1 MSNINLKLE
10 GNSNFFIQEAY
21 KVFRSN
27 LQFCGQDIKTIV
39 VTSCYENEGKSTISL
54 QLGKSFAELNKK
66 VLVIDADM
74 RKSVMAGRNASIQNA
89 HGLSEILTGLDTF
102 ENSVCHTQYEGL
114 DLIFSG
120 KYPPNPVELLGSVHF
135 ENLLNKV
142 RETYDYVIIDTAP
155 LGLVIDAAVIAPN
168 CDGTVIV
175 MSDKVKYSIA
185 REVIDQL
192 EKSNAKILGV
202 VRNKISAKRGIG
214 YYKKGYYKY
223 GYRYGY
229 GYGYGQ
235 KKSGVYGFTPLVATE
250 SDNEAETAE
259 SSKAPVAGP
268 EPHVNEERA
277 ASRKNMTNR
286 ARAKARSDARSRNG
300 MKKKK
305 R

>member
-89 HGLSEILTGLDTF
+89 HGLSEILTGLDSF

-114 DLIFSG
+114 DVVFSG

-135 ENLLNKV
+135 ESLLNDV
-142 RETYDYVIIDTAP
+142 REIYDYVIIDTAP

-175 MSDKVKYSIA
+175 MSDKVKYSVA

-235 KKSGVYGFTPLVATE
+235 KKSGVYGFTPLVSTE
-250 SDNEAETAE
+250 AEAETAE
-259 SSKAPVAGP
+259 GGNAPVAGP
-268 EPHVNEERA
+268 EPHFNEER
-277 ASRKNMTNR
+277 RNMTNR

-305 R
+305 K